1 MKLKDILNEK
11 ITIDVEVGD
20 TILTGRFKNKK
31 TKVNSIETDQHGMPT
46 INGRKVTTFR
56 TMKKQDESTA
66 AYKKTLQKILKDK
79 QLKMLSKKDKETL
92 LKIAKMMKEAVVK
105 VSKKDDVPGNV
116 MKMKGEEKIKKL
128 VYSGSNGK
136 GSYEIKGNKLNV
148 IGIRPRDKG
157 FFVRHFTMGTGIRK
171 ANLYYD
177 GVHWQGGKKFESVNE
192 AMSDSEIKKMMKEG
206 PQRDRNNMAL
216 YIIDLNK
223 ELSNAKVLAKKHPK
237 YKKYVKF
244 IQQDIKDAEKKL
256 SNIKEDFDAV
266 PAKWSSKEAKQMMDV
281 DVKKMSM
288 ILGKASYK
296 IIKMMMDGV
305 KGGKYDALDIIRGIE
320 TGALNRTH
328 EGERPFMKMLWRKVR
343 KEFRRY
349 SKKGKL
355 RKENEIG
362 EAKERDYKDEY
373 KKFQSSKKAK
383 KYRAE
388 LNQYNR
394 KKGTY
399 GNGDGKDAS
408 HKGGKIVG
416 FESQSKNRG
425 RREKSRLKKK

>member
-56 TMKKQDESTA
+56 TLKKQNENKEQIKVLHNFLTKYTKS
-66 AYKKTLQKILKDK
+66 
-79 QLKMLSKKDKETL
+79 SKKAAAM
-92 LKIAKMMKEAVVK
+92 LKKNYKRVVK
-105 VSKKDDVPGNV
+105 QFRGDSTRDIA
-116 MKMKGEEKIKKL
+116 MAL
-128 VYSGSNGK
+128 
-136 GSYEIKGNKLNV
+136 
-148 IGIRPRDKG
+148 IG
-157 FFVRHFTMGTGIRK
+157 
-171 ANLYYD
+171 YD
-177 GVHWQGGKKFESVNE
+177 MIG
-192 AMSDSEIKKMMKEG
+192 EG
-206 PQRDRNNMAL
+206 PQRDRNDMAL

-223 ELSNAKVLAKKHPK
+223 ELSNAKVLAKKHSK
-237 YKKYVKF
+237 FKKYVKF

-256 SNIKEDFDAV
+256 AKMKESVMD
-266 PAKWSSKEAKQMMDV
+266 EAK
-281 DVKKMSM
+281 
-288 ILGKASYK
+288 
-296 IIKMMMDGV
+296 
-305 KGGKYDALDIIRGIE
+305 
-320 TGALNRTH
+320 
-328 EGERPFMKMLWRKVR
+328 
-343 KEFRRY
+343 
-349 SKKGKL
+349 
-355 RKENEIG
+355 
-362 EAKERDYKDEY
+362 AKRDYKDEY
-373 KKFQSSKKAK
+373 KKFQSSKKSK

-388 LNQYNR
+388 LNKYNR